1 MATQREIRAPTSPA
15 HSGEPFPRRLSAADE
30 LMWRLE
36 SDPVLRSPILV
47 LALLDRAPN
56 DDRIRSTLTTWQ
68 RAFPRLRQRVA
79 TGCRLRGGYR
89 WVDCDDAS
97 LSFHVRRARAP
108 GPADLGAVLALVE
121 PTVAAAFDVARPLW
135 ELTVVE
141 GLAGGGAALV
151 LRFHHSITDGVGGI
165 ELAGELFDRNR
176 RGPPQDAGT
185 GGSTAA
191 DGVPGAGPVV
201 AATRHLGGAFAVGL
215 QPARHPMATLDG
227 VRRFGTSLV
236 RALAPGDPG
245 SPELA
250 GRGLDR
256 YLDVLEVPLAGLRQA
271 ADQVGGTLNDVF
283 LAAVGG
289 ALRQYHERVGRPL
302 SVLQCTMPISLRAEG
317 DNRGG
322 NRFAPAHFALPVD
335 DPDPV
340 ARARIAGALTRQWR
354 AEPALSWTEQ
364 VATVLDFLP
373 RPLTTRVLGG
383 MLKRPDVDVVN
394 VPGLRRPAYFAG
406 SHVERLWAFAPPTG
420 AAMSVTLLSHVDTCG
435 IGLSCDRDAVT
446 RPELVRTCL
455 ESALEEAV
463 RGTAGPVRRS
473 A

>member
-1 MATQREIRAPTSPA
+1 
-15 HSGEPFPRRLSAADE
+15 
-30 LMWRLE
+30 
-36 SDPVLRSPILV
+36 
-47 LALLDRAPN
+47 
-56 DDRIRSTLTTWQ
+56 
-68 RAFPRLRQRVA
+68 
-79 TGCRLRGGYR
+79 
-89 WVDCDDAS
+89 
-97 LSFHVRRARAP
+97 
-108 GPADLGAVLALVE
+108 
-121 PTVAAAFDVARPLW
+121 
-135 ELTVVE
+135 
-141 GLAGGGAALV
+141 V

-176 RGPPQDAGT
+176 RGPPQHAGT
-185 GGSTAA
+185 APA
-191 DGVPGAGPVV
+191 PDGVPATGPVV
-201 AATRHLGGAFAVGL
+201 AGARLLGAAVSTGI
-215 QPARHPMATLDG
+215 QTARHPIATLDG

-245 SPELA
+245 SPALA

-256 YLDVLEVPLAGLRQA
+256 YLDVVEVPLAGLRRA
-271 ADQVGGTLNDVF
+271 AEQVGGTLNDVF

-289 ALRQYHERVGRPL
+289 ALREYHERIGRPI

-317 DNRGG
+317 DTRGG

-354 AEPALSWTEQ
+354 SEPALPWTEH
-364 VATVLDFLP
+364 VATVLDLLP

-406 SHVERLWAFAPPTG
+406 SRVERLWAFAPPTG
-420 AAMSVTLLSHVDTCG
+420 AAMSMTLLSHVDMCG

-446 RPELVRTCL
+446 QPELVRTCL

-463 RGTAGPVRRS
+463 RGPTELVKRPA
-473 A
+473 